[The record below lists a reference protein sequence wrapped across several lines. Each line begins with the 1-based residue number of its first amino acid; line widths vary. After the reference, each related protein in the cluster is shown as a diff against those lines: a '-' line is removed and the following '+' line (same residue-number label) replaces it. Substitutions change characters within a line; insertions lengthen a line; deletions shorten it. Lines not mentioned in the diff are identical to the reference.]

1 MFNST
6 ESQINKV
13 EVVKVESYSRSMKA
27 RDHRETKKYIKNTKV
42 CQYVSSSN
50 LGAAG
55 RSRSLVP
62 PGHLAPRPAHL
73 RRQLPEPRPQ
83 AGGQAGLRG

>member
-1 MFNST
+1 M
-6 ESQINKV
+6 
-13 EVVKVESYSRSMKA
+13 YA
-27 RDHRETKKYIKNTKV
+27 PP
-42 CQYVSSSN
+42 N

-55 RSRSLVP
+55 RSRGLVP

-73 RRQLPEPRPQ
+73 GRQLPEPRPQ